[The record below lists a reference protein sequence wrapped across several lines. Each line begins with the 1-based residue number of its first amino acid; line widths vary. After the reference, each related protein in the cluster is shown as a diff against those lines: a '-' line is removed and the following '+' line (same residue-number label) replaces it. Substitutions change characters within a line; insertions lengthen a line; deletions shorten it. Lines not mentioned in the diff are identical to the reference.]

1 MITIGGDTPQFNR
14 YIHIYTHI
22 YIYYQII
29 AQSDSPTINVD
40 KCETIIPSYN
50 DGSIFPGSS
59 FKGKTV
65 LVDMDNSLVDW
76 DGEFIRRFAAMA
88 KRPEEEVERVVRNRQ
103 KFEIEEG
110 SDVPSAREV
119 SSICR
124 IVCVVC
130 TPLFIFNIY
139 IIFIS

>member
-1 MITIGGDTPQFNR
+1 M
-14 YIHIYTHI
+14 
-22 YIYYQII
+22 
-29 AQSDSPTINVD
+29 D
-40 KCETIIPSYN
+40 KCGTIIPSYN
-50 DGSIFPGSS
+50 DGNNFPGSS

-76 DGEFIRRFAAMA
+76 DGEFIRRFAAIA

-110 SDVPSAREV
+110 SDVPSALEV

-124 IVCVVC
+124 IVCVCV
-130 TPLFIFNIY
+130 LVYYIYIY

>member
-1 MITIGGDTPQFNR
+1 MW
-14 YIHIYTHI
+14 
-22 YIYYQII
+22 
-29 AQSDSPTINVD
+29 INDD
-40 KCETIIPSYN
+40 KCGTIIPSYN
-50 DGSIFPGSS
+50 DGNNFPGSS